1 MGYATYEFYK
11 TKYFGDIM
19 DEESFSKWMELAGR
33 QLDSYTDRRL
43 QSAFPEDEYTR
54 EQVALCVCELAE
66 KMLETDRYL
75 KASAITENGT
85 SGMVKSISAGSESI
99 TYATGET
106 VYAGVLKDQ
115 NSLNSFYYA
124 VVTKYLT
131 GLTDADGIHLLYA
144 GW

>member
-1 MGYATYEFYK
+1 MGYTTYEFYK
-11 TKYFGDIM
+11 TKYFGDVM
-19 DEESFSKWMELAGR
+19 DEETFLKWSERASR
-33 QLDSYTDRRL
+33 QLDVFTYRRL
-43 QSAFPEDEYTR
+43 LTAFPEDEYTR

-75 KASAITENGT
+75 KASAIKDNGT
-85 SGMVKSISAGSESI
+85 STMVKSISAGSESI

-115 NSLNSFYYA
+115 NSLNNFYQA
-124 VVTKYLT
+124 VVTKYLA
-131 GLTDADGIHLLYA
+131 GLTDANGIHLLYA

>member
-1 MGYATYEFYK
+1 MGYTTYEFYK
-11 TKYFGDIM
+11 TKYFGDVM
-19 DEESFSKWMELAGR
+19 DEETFLKWSERASR
-33 QLDSYTDRRL
+33 QLDVFTYRRL
-43 QSAFPEDEYTR
+43 LTAFPEDEYTR

-75 KASAITENGT
+75 KASAITDKGT

-131 GLTDADGIHLLYA
+131 GLTDAEGIHLLYA